1 MIFLALLL
9 AGIFLDSN
17 IFSVPIVFIASL
29 LLIRRSLVGIEQE
42 KKKSHSQNSQKIM
55 SLQTLPALLVGII
68 SLTVVDAIRM
78 ERMGTS
84 PLSYLVC
91 VLILILYG
99 RFFELSRSR
108 FFAVL
113 LTGITFAY
121 AYITGYDLISTAIF
135 LLILIVTK
143 WILALISH
151 EKD

>member
-1 MIFLALLL
+1 MIFLFFLLVS
-9 AGIFLDSN
+9 IFLDSN
-17 IFSVPIVFIASL
+17 IFSVPLVFIASL
-29 LLIRRSLVGIEQE
+29 LLIRKSLVAEEQE
-42 KKKSHSQNSQKIM
+42 KKKSHSQNIRRAFSV
-55 SLQTLPALLVGII
+55 QTLSTLLIGVI
-68 SLTVVDAIRM
+68 SLALIDVIRM

-84 PLSYLVC
+84 PLLYFLC
-91 VLILILYG
+91 ALILIIYG

-108 FFAVL
+108 FFALL

-135 LLILIVTK
+135 LLILIVIK